1 MYVPPMKESTSQL
14 LLAMINIVIHL
25 LFQMY
30 FEITCSRTLMHD
42 FDISCPS
49 PLKL

>member
-1 MYVPPMKESTSQL
+1 MLVPPMKAGTGQL

-30 FEITCSRTLMHD
+30 FEITCSEL
-42 FDISCPS
+42 
-49 PLKL
+49 